1 MKLLRK
7 FVKLFVL
14 LNLDVYFKI
23 MFNLLYDVFMVDE
36 KNLFNYYILFG
47 VCFYI
52 FVIFIF

>member
-23 MFNLLYDVFMVDE
+23 MFNLLYDVFMVYE